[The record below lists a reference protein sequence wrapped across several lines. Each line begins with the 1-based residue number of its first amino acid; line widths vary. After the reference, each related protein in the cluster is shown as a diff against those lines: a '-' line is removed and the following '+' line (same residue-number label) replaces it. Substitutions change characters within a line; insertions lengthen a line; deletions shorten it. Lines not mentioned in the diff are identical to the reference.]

1 MLQQHSK
8 ISSERGAGREGVV
21 RCGKTGLST
30 GFSTVGEAQAEQQA
44 SCYVGFY
51 PIYLITANER

>member
-21 RCGKTGLST
+21 WCGKQD
-30 GFSTVGEAQAEQQA
+30 FPQDFPQW
-44 SCYVGFY
+44 
-51 PIYLITANER
+51 ERHRRRSRLHATLAFIQFT